1 MPLFETS
8 AKDDSVADHVD
19 GIFLTLAHK
28 LREGRSMIEPVPDP
42 SNPENRPVSFIS
54 MDFQFKVPFLR
65 FECCTQAAWQLRHQK
80 KEEMGAVFE
89 ACRSEMHTFFV
100 QRILYRP
107 LLTQA
112 MIVFL
117 SIAVRQ
123 KNYNTCVVKR

>member
-28 LREGRSMIEPVPDP
+28 LREGRVMIEPVPDP
-42 SNPENRPVSFIS
+42 SNPENRTVSFIS

-65 FECCTQAAWQLRHQK
+65 FECCTQAAWQLHHQK

-89 ACRSEMHTFFV
+89 AWHSEMHAIFL

-107 LLTQA
+107 LLTRA

-117 SIAVRQ
+117 FIAVRQ
-123 KNYNTCVVKR
+123 KITIHAW